1 MWWELKP
8 DFFAKEQEQLAIKY
22 PSLNFI
28 IEDKTVF
35 IRGKIQIADIAEFT
49 IEIKLLDD
57 YPISLPEVRE
67 IGGKIYRSDDRH
79 INEDGTCCLTIPA
92 KMHQDLGKNYS
103 IIAFIDIFVI
113 PFFANQIY
121 YEIHG
126 VWANGE
132 YSHGEKGLLEFYSEL
147 LETKSNKI
155 VANLM
160 KISLQTFP
168 KLSQKCPCKS
178 GKRLKK
184 CHFKGFILLKKIP
197 LIQIVSDYRK
207 MFLVP

>member
-1 MWWELKP
+1 MWWKSTP
-8 DFFAKEQEQLAIKY
+8 RFFAKEQEKLAIKY

-28 IEDKTVF
+28 IEGKIVF
-35 IRGKIQIADIAEFT
+35 IRGKIQIADIAEFS

-57 YPISLPEVRE
+57 YPTSLPEVKE
-67 IGGKIYRSDDRH
+67 IGGKIFRSDERH

-92 KMHQDLGKNYS
+92 KIHQDLGKNYS
-103 IIAFIDIFVI
+103 IVTFIEIFVI

-121 YEIHG
+121 YEING
-126 VWANGE
+126 VWANGD

-147 LETKSNKI
+147 LETKSHEM
-155 VANLM
+155 VADLM
-160 KISLQTFP
+160 KISLQPFP

-184 CHFKGFILLKKIP
+184 CHFNGVILLKKIP
-197 LIQIVSDYRK
+197 LIQISSDYQK
-207 MFLVP
+207 MFLAS